1 MDMVPVLVFGAGDN
15 LPGESL
21 CPVLVMASDA
31 ASCADNPG
39 CGQQSF
45 ETRATCKGRI
55 SI

>member
-1 MDMVPVLVFGAGDN
+1 MDMVPVLVLGT
-15 LPGESL
+15 GESL
-21 CPVLVMASDA
+21 YPVLVMASDA
-31 ASCADNPG
+31 ASYADNLG